1 MISIIKE
8 NDELWKRFTRGEE
21 YAPLLVD
28 GYDRFPHY
36 ASKERDIL
44 EPSVSKLLLDHGFKF
59 KYPNDHP
66 FAVCL
71 THDID
76 SIYTSAKSKAYSSL
90 VSLKSRNT
98 DDFFTKVRQLRSRK
112 LPLHNFQEIMALE
125 ERYGARSSFYFLA
138 LAPGDKDY
146 TYNIQDVKEELK
158 EIVNAGWEVGLH
170 GGHRAFCEPQ
180 ALEAEK
186 KRLES
191 ALGRSVIGYR
201 NHFLRFQ
208 VPETWHHLS
217 RAGFKYDATLGYADC
232 VGFRNGMCHP
242 FKPYDL
248 RTGQEIDILEIPL
261 TIMDCTLDQYMRLD
275 DERAWDLTRNLIDT
289 VEKYNGVITIL
300 WHNTYMQGKKLKF
313 YEKIL
318 KYCHEKRAWMTS
330 GEEIAKAMIQ

>member
-1 MISIIKE
+1 MIDIIRE
-8 NDELWKRFTRGEE
+8 NEELWKRFTREEE
-21 YAPLLVD
+21 YVPFLLD
-28 GYDRFPHY
+28 RYDRFPHY
-36 ASKERDIL
+36 ASKERNIL
-44 EPSVSKLLLDHGFKF
+44 EPSVSEYLLNRGYKF
-59 KYPNDHP
+59 EYPDDRP

-76 SIYTSAKSKAYSSL
+76 AIYTSARSKVCSSL
-90 VSLKSRNT
+90 VSLKTGDT
-98 DDFFTKVRQLRSRK
+98 DGFLTKTRQLQSK
-112 LPLHNFQEIMALE
+112 KHPLHNFQDIMALE
-125 ERYGARSSFYFLA
+125 EKFGARSSFYFLA
-138 LAPGDKDY
+138 LTPGDKDY

-158 EIVNAGWEVGLH
+158 TIVDAGWEVGLH

-201 NHFLRFQ
+201 NHYLRFQ
-208 VPETWHHLS
+208 APETWNHLA

-248 RTGQEIDILEIPL
+248 RTDQEIDILEIPL
-261 TIMDCTLDQYMRLD
+261 TVMDCTLDQYMRLD
-275 DERAWDLTRNLIDT
+275 DKRAWEITRSLIDT
-289 VEKYNGVITIL
+289 VEKNHGVITIL
-300 WHNTYMQGKKLKF
+300 WHNTYMHEQKLKF

-318 KYCHEKRAWMTS
+318 QYCNEKGAWMTS
-330 GEEIAKAMIQ
+330 GENITDAVMR